1 MHVLTNLLKRH
12 LERNEERKVDTK
24 HVCVCC
30 CLFYYVTLNTVM
42 CTSGLK
48 KDKLPHWF
56 PGLDLVL
63 RGMSVALRGGC
74 GALLV
79 LVRAT
84 AAQATVPL

>member
-1 MHVLTNLLKRH
+1 M
-12 LERNEERKVDTK
+12 
-24 HVCVCC
+24 
-30 CLFYYVTLNTVM
+30 
-42 CTSGLK
+42 SGLK

-63 RGMSVALRGGC
+63 RSMSVALRGGC

-84 AAQATVPL
+84 AAQATVPLWAAGMNGLHQDPVD